1 MTFCELREKDVINIC
16 NCKRLGCVS
25 DLVFDPKNGCIL
37 ALITSSNE
45 KLWGLLG
52 KDCEYEIPWC
62 KIKQIGPDIILV
74 EMDPEKDRR

>member
-1 MTFCELREKDVINIC
+1 MTFCELREKDVINIKDC
-16 NCKRLGCVS
+16 RRLGCVS
-25 DLVFDPKNGCIL
+25 DLIFDEKNGCIK

-62 KIKQIGPDIILV
+62 RICQIGSDIILV
-74 EMDPEKDRR
+74 EMDCEKP